1 MVSGG
6 GGDGARRVIG
16 IGKAETLASTD
27 DALRRLWE
35 RCLLLI
41 LVGVVVWALVDKAR
55 DMRSAA
61 ELNAFRYSLGGL
73 RVALVMDRMRTVVD
87 GAAAG
92 GALPRNPFLLLAR
105 QPPGYAGQVALA
117 AAKAG
122 AIGPGAWFFDGRCPC
137 IGYRP
142 RDDRRF
148 LAVSGSS
155 LLVFQLSPAHA
166 LSAREPYLWRGE
178 TVD

>member
-1 MVSGG
+1 MTGVRK
-6 GGDGARRVIG
+6 DEI
-16 IGKAETLASTD
+16 LASTD

-35 RCLLLI
+35 RCLLLT
-41 LVGVVVWALVDKAR
+41 LVGVVVWALVDKVR

-61 ELNAFRYSLGGL
+61 EFNAFRYSLGAL
-73 RVALVMDRMRTVVD
+73 RVALVLDRMHTAVH
-87 GAAAG
+87 GGAAG
-92 GALPRNPFLLLAR
+92 GGVPRNPFLLLVR
-105 QPPGYAGQVALA
+105 QPATYAGEVSLA

-122 AIGPGAWFFDGRCPC
+122 AITPGAWFFDGRCPC

-155 LLVFQLSPAHA
+155 LLVFQLSPADILA
-166 LSAREPYLWRGE
+166 AREPYLWRGE